1 MTKKDLYMKIYN
13 ELVDEGV
20 IDVHNANFNDE
31 YAQKKAFVRVL
42 EYVMQDYYILDSLHE
57 IK

>member
-1 MTKKDLYMKIYN
+1 MKIYN

-31 YAQKKAFVRVL
+31 YAQKRAFVRVL